1 MDYNLHQMDILTPTI
16 PFIIWLQ
23 SFHFLTPSMQLFSF
37 LGSTYFYLFALPL
50 LYWCVNRRVA
60 LDMGFLVLGNAII
73 NNLIKVLFALPRPY
87 WISPSV
93 HQLAHES
100 GFGLP
105 SGHAQGAILFW
116 LFLAL
121 QVPAKRR
128 PLAIVGALILSGLIG
143 LSRIYL
149 AVHFPADVIVGFAVG
164 LLVLGI
170 YLKFEEVFRAWYFL
184 QPAIRKIT
192 LAALCVFVTLLCF
205 AIFIHLRHTQKFPPF
220 DAEALSWISI
230 ISYTGAIFGLVIG
243 MVNRRPTVQIP
254 RNVVTLILRILAGL
268 AVLIALWFGLAKL
281 TAGSEIILTLCL
293 RFFRYAIVSWWIIDG
308 APRLFAIW
316 EKRIVANI

>member
-1 MDYNLHQMDILTPTI
+1 MDILTPTL

-23 SFHFLTPSMQLFSF
+23 SFSF
-37 LGSTYFYLFALPL
+37 LKGPMLVFSWFGSTYLYLFALPI
-50 LYWCVNRRVA
+50 LYWCVNRRIG
-60 LDMGFLVLGNAII
+60 LDAGFLMLANAII
-73 NNLIKVLFALPRPY
+73 NNLLKVLFALPRPY
-87 WISPSV
+87 WTSTSV

-128 PLAIVGALILSGLIG
+128 PLAIAVAIFMAALIG

-149 AVHFPADVIVGFAVG
+149 AVHFPADVIVGFVLG
-164 LLVLGI
+164 LAVLGI
-170 YLKFEEVFRAWYFL
+170 YMRCEKYFRAWFL
-184 QPAIRKIT
+184 PLRIVQKTFLAGLCIFAT
-192 LAALCVFVTLLCF
+192 LICF
-205 AIFIHLRHTQKFPPF
+205 AVFIHLHQTHMFPPF

-230 ISYTGAIFGLVIG
+230 ISYNGAIFGLVIG
-243 MVNRRPTVQIP
+243 MANHRPAMQIP
-254 RNVVTLILRILAGL
+254 RNVRGLMLRLIAGL
-268 AVLIALWFGLAKL
+268 AVLIVLWFGLAKL
-281 TAGSEIILTLCL
+281 TVGDDIAVTLCL
-293 RFFRYAIVSWWIIDG
+293 RFLRYAIVSWWIVGG

-316 EKRIVANI
+316 ETDSIANA

>member
-1 MDYNLHQMDILTPTI
+1 ML
-16 PFIIWLQ
+16 
-23 SFHFLTPSMQLFSF
+23 LFSA
-37 LGSTYFYLFALPL
+37 LGSTYLYLFALPL
-50 LYWCVNRRVA
+50 LYWCVNRRIGLHV
-60 LDMGFLVLGNAII
+60 GFLVLANAIV

-87 WISPSV
+87 WISTSV

-128 PLAIVGALILSGLIG
+128 PWAIAGALLISGLIG

-149 AVHFPADVIVGFAVG
+149 GVHFPADVIVGFAIG

-170 YLKFEEVFRAWYFL
+170 YLRWEKNFRAWFFL
-184 QPAIRKIT
+184 QHVARKIV
-192 LAALCVFVTLLCF
+192 LAALCILVALICF
-205 AIFIHLRHTQKFPPF
+205 AIFIHLHHTQKFPPF

-243 MVNRRPTVQIP
+243 VANRQPAVQISP
-254 RNVVTLILRILAGL
+254 NAAMLILRIIAGL
-268 AVLIALWFGLAKL
+268 GVLIALWFGLAKFTVGNEIVL
-281 TAGSEIILTLCL
+281 TFCL
-293 RFFRYAIVSWWIIDG
+293 RFFRYAIVSWWIVDG
-308 APRLFAIW
+308 APRMFAMW
-316 EKRIVANI
+316 EKHLIANA

>member
-1 MDYNLHQMDILTPTI
+1 MNILTPTL
-16 PFIIWLQ
+16 PFIVWLQ
-23 SFHFLTPSMQLFSF
+23 TFPFLKGPMLVFSWF
-37 LGSTYFYLFALPL
+37 GSTYLYLFALPI
-50 LYWCVNRRVA
+50 LYWCVNRRIG
-60 LDMGFLVLGNAII
+60 LDVGFLVLANAIV

-87 WISPSV
+87 WISGSV
-93 HQLAHES
+93 HALAHES

-128 PLAIVGALILSGLIG
+128 PWAIALAILMSGLIG

-149 AVHFPADVIVGFAVG
+149 AVHFPADVIVGFAIG
-164 LLVLGI
+164 LLVLSI
-170 YLKFEEVFRAWYFL
+170 YLRCEKVFRAWFYL
-184 QPAIRKIT
+184 QPVVRKIA
-192 LAALCVFVTLLCF
+192 LAALCIFAILICF
-205 AIFIHLRHTQKFPPF
+205 AIFIHLHHTQKFPPF

-243 MVNRRPTVQIP
+243 MANRRAAVQIL
-254 RNVVTLILRILAGL
+254 RNAIALILRIIAGL
-268 AVLIALWFGLAKL
+268 AVLLVLWFGLAKM
-281 TAGSEIILTLCL
+281 TAGNGIVLTFCL
-293 RFFRYAIVSWWIIDG
+293 RFFRYAIVSWWIVDG

-316 EKRIVANI
+316 EKYSIANA

>member
-1 MDYNLHQMDILTPTI
+1 MNILTSTL

-23 SFHFLTPSMQLFSF
+23 TFHFLKWPMLLFSA
-37 LGSTYFYLFALPL
+37 LGSTYLYLFALPL
-50 LYWCVNRRVA
+50 LYWCVNRRIGLHV
-60 LDMGFLVLGNAII
+60 GFLVLANAIV

-128 PLAIVGALILSGLIG
+128 PWAIAGALLISGLIG

-149 AVHFPADVIVGFAVG
+149 GVHFPADVIVGFAVG
-164 LLVLGI
+164 LVVLGI
-170 YLKFEEVFRAWYFL
+170 YLRCEKNFHAWFYL
-184 QPAIRKIT
+184 QHVVRKIV
-192 LAALCVFVTLLCF
+192 LAALCILVVLICF
-205 AIFIHLRHTQKFPPF
+205 AIFIHLHHTQKFPLF
-220 DAEALSWISI
+220 DAEALSWISV

-243 MVNRRPTVQIP
+243 IANCQPAVQIP
-254 RNVVTLILRILAGL
+254 PNIVALILRIIVGLAGL
-268 AVLIALWFGLAKL
+268 VVLWFGLAKL
-281 TAGSEIILTLCL
+281 TVGSEIILTLCL